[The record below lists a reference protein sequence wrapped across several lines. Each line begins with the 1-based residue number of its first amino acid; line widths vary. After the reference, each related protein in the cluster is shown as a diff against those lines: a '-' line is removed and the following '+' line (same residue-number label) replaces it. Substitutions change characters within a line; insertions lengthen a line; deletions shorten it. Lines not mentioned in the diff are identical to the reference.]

1 MDRKSRRSVA
11 VTAGLA
17 AVLALSPVVA
27 PAVTAQAQDGDSTRM
42 EQSTETISIT
52 FVYCDG
58 TDGSEVRTYDK
69 GNKIINNKPTLER
82 EGYKFGGWYSDPEY
96 SESSKLDILSATA
109 TVDMTL
115 YAKWNKNPTLTF
127 YNEISYENMD
137 GVDAYLVVVHEYDDS
152 FKKPDNPSIPV
163 GYDAEEYVFDGWF
176 SDPSLDEE
184 YRLESTDWGKG
195 FTKDTNLYAKWVKKP
210 LVEYYVSGESKE
222 PVYSNLVEPG
232 TASIESTEAKKH
244 FPEWTANYEFE
255 GWYADPSYSEESKYN
270 SYQWGQ
276 QGGIT
281 EDTKLYAKFKTS
293 PVVIFDYQVEGI
305 KEATVTINLGDYID
319 SDEVP
324 AAPERDGYELV
335 GWYTNEACTEGSEY
349 NFDTPVTGDTTLYAK
364 WTEIKYAQV
373 TFDYNAPDGD
383 DTITKVKVGDSA
395 AKPADPTRTGYDFAG
410 WYTDEDCTQAYNF
423 DVPVTGDLTLYAKW
437 TPKQFT
443 VTFEDGVEG
452 NDVVSSTVSYGEK
465 VVEPD
470 DPTRVGYDFAGWFT
484 DEACTK
490 AYDFAAPV
498 TDNMTLYAKWTPVV
512 DPDPEPTPDP
522 EPETKTFSVT
532 LNDGLADTE
541 DQVITIAEGETIDSS
556 AIKAPTYDGWTF
568 VGWFTDSDLT
578 QEWDFS
584 TPVTSDMTLWA
595 GWLRNDVDGSGV
607 TDDTETTTDDVEKD
621 ANKAEK
627 DNDPA
632 VPDTGDATVAVYG
645 IAAVGAA
652 LTGAGA
658 LIRRR
663 R

>member
-58 TDGSEVRTYDK
+58 TDESEVRTYDK

-96 SESSKLDILSATA
+96 SESSKLDIRTATA

-137 GVDAYLVVVHEYDDS
+137 GVDAYLVDVPEYDDS
-152 FKKPDNPSIPV
+152 YPKPDNPTLPDGADGKNYI
-163 GYDAEEYVFDGWF
+163 FDGWF
-176 SDPSLDEE
+176 TDPSLDEQ
-184 YRLESTDWGKG
+184 YKFSDWNSG
-195 FTKDTNLYAKWVKKP
+195 FTEDTTLYAKWTKFPTVAYYLSPDSNEACYEVEVDLNAGPDDRQKP
-210 LVEYYVSGESKE
+210 LLKSAVTEHLGDTIPEGYAIEGFYTDPDYTNKFTEFAYVDEDTTLYIKFDKQ
-222 PVYSNLVEPG
+222 PVVTFDFNYDDVSNVQQSVNL
-232 TASIESTEAKKH
+232 
-244 FPEWTANYEFE
+244 FD
-255 GWYADPSYSEESKYN
+255 YAD
-270 SYQWGQ
+270 
-276 QGGIT
+276 
-281 EDTKLYAKFKTS
+281 
-293 PVVIFDYQVEGI
+293 
-305 KEATVTINLGDYID
+305 
-319 SDEVP
+319 
-324 AAPERDGYELV
+324 APEHSREGYELV
-335 GWYTNEACTEGSEY
+335 GWYTDADCTEGNEY
-349 NFDTPVTGDTTLYAK
+349 SFDIPVTGDMTLYAK
-364 WTEIKYAQV
+364 WAEIQYAQV

-383 DTITKVKVGDSA
+383 DTTTEVKVGDPVT
-395 AKPADPTRTGYDFAG
+395 KPATDPSRIGYDFAG
-410 WYTDEDCTQAYNF
+410 WYTDKDCT
-423 DVPVTGDLTLYAKW
+423 
-437 TPKQFT
+437 
-443 VTFEDGVEG
+443 E
-452 NDVVSSTVSYGEK
+452 
-465 VVEPD
+465 
-470 DPTRVGYDFAGWFT
+470 
-484 DEACTK
+484 
-490 AYDFAAPV
+490 AYDFATPV

-522 EPETKTFSVT
+522 DPEPTPDPDPEPTPDPEPEPTPDPEPETKTFSVT
-532 LNDGLADTE
+532 LNDGLAGTE

-556 AIKAPTYDGWTF
+556 AIKVPTYDGWTF

-632 VPDTGDATVAVYG
+632 VPDTGDATVSVSG

>member
-27 PAVTAQAQDGDSTRM
+27 PAVTALAQDGDSTRM

-335 GWYTNEACTEGSEY
+335 GWYTDEACTEGSEY

-383 DTITKVKVGDSA
+383 DTIAKVKVGDSA

-410 WYTDEDCTQAYNF
+410 WYTDEDCTE
-423 DVPVTGDLTLYAKW
+423 V
-437 TPKQFT
+437 
-443 VTFEDGVEG
+443 
-452 NDVVSSTVSYGEK
+452 
-465 VVEPD
+465 
-470 DPTRVGYDFAGWFT
+470 YDFAT
-484 DEACTK
+484 
-490 AYDFAAPV
+490 PV
-498 TDNMTLYAKWTPVV
+498 TDNMTLYAKWTPVIDPDPEPTPDPDPEPTP

-522 EPETKTFSVT
+522 EPEPTPDPETKTFSVT

-632 VPDTGDATVAVYG
+632 VPDTGDATVAVSG

>member
-27 PAVTAQAQDGDSTRM
+27 PAVTALAQ
-42 EQSTETISIT
+42 ETS
-52 FVYCDG
+52 
-58 TDGSEVRTYDK
+58 GSEASARIASELKVTVNFYASDDADKPFFTYTDTYENNWSLFGTPADK
-69 GNKIINNKPTLER
+69 RPTFQEA
-82 EGYKFGGWYSDPEY
+82 
-96 SESSKLDILSATA
+96 LDA
-109 TVDMTL
+109 L
-115 YAKWNKNPTLTF
+115 YA
-127 YNEISYENMD
+127 
-137 GVDAYLVVVHEYDDS
+137 AY
-152 FKKPDNPSIPV
+152 P
-163 GYDAEEYVFDGWF
+163 
-176 SDPSLDEE
+176 
-184 YRLESTDWGKG
+184 
-195 FTKDTNLYAKWVKKP
+195 
-210 LVEYYVSGESKE
+210 
-222 PVYSNLVEPG
+222 
-232 TASIESTEAKKH
+232 
-244 FPEWTANYEFE
+244 
-255 GWYADPSYSEESKYN
+255 
-270 SYQWGQ
+270 
-276 QGGIT
+276 
-281 EDTKLYAKFKTS
+281 
-293 PVVIFDYQVEGI
+293 DYQAVEAWQPNNTTDLSSLWDDPGRP
-305 KEATVTINLGDYID
+305 LGEKASMGAGD
-319 SDEVP
+319 
-324 AAPERDGYELV
+324 
-335 GWYTNEACTEGSEY
+335 SEY
-349 NFDTPVTGDTTLYAK
+349 NLHPYKEKQISYTVVDEDNTSIVYGTVDTVVGANMFEAMADFEDPTKEGFAFSHYTWAEYPNNPFGKLTYASPLQTTILAHFDFLGNVAT
-364 WTEIKYAQV
+364 V
-373 TFDYNAPDGD
+373 TFDYNTPGVDNVERQVAVGGTVSEPPAPQRDGYTFD
-383 DTITKVKVGDSA
+383 
-395 AKPADPTRTGYDFAG
+395 G
-410 WYTDEDCTQAYNF
+410 WYTDSACTNAYDF
-423 DVPVTGDLTLYAKW
+423 STQIAGHRTLYAKW

-512 DPDPEPTPDP
+512 DPTPD
-522 EPETKTFSVT
+522 PETKTFSVT

-556 AIKAPTYDGWTF
+556 AIKAPSYDGWTF
-568 VGWFTDSDLT
+568 VGWFADSDLT

-607 TDDTETTTDDVEKD
+607 TDDTETATDDVEKD
-621 ANKAEK
+621 DNKAEK

>member
-1 MDRKSRRSVA
+1 MLPREGNVGMDRKSRRSVA

-27 PAVTAQAQDGDSTRM
+27 PAVTALAQGADSTRM
-42 EQSTETISIT
+42 EQSAETISIT

-96 SESSKLDILSATA
+96 SESSKLDIRTATA

-137 GVDAYLVVVHEYDDS
+137 GVDAYLVVVPEYDDS
-152 FKKPDNPSIPV
+152 YEKPDNPSIPV

-270 SYQWGQ
+270 SYRWGQ

-281 EDTKLYAKFKTS
+281 EDIKLYAKFKTS

-305 KEATVTINLGDYID
+305 MEATVTVNLGDYID
-319 SDEVP
+319 ADEVP

-335 GWYTNEACTEGSEY
+335 GWYTDAACTEGNEY

-364 WTEIKYAQV
+364 WAEIEYAQV

-383 DTITKVKVGDSA
+383 DTIAKVKVGDSV
-395 AKPADPTRTGYDFAG
+395 AKPADPTRDGYDFAG
-410 WYTDEDCTQAYNF
+410 WYTDEDCT
-423 DVPVTGDLTLYAKW
+423 
-437 TPKQFT
+437 
-443 VTFEDGVEG
+443 E
-452 NDVVSSTVSYGEK
+452 
-465 VVEPD
+465 
-470 DPTRVGYDFAGWFT
+470 
-484 DEACTK
+484 
-490 AYDFAAPV
+490 AYDFATPV

-512 DPDPEPTPDP
+512 DPNPEPTPDPDPEPTPDP
-522 EPETKTFSVT
+522 DPDPEPTPDPDPETKTFSVT
-532 LNDGLADTE
+532 LNDGLAGTE

-568 VGWFTDSDLT
+568 VGWFADSDLT

-584 TPVTSDMTLWA
+584 TPVTSDVTLWA
-595 GWLRNDVDGSGV
+595 GWLRNDVDDSGV
-607 TDDTETTTDDVEKD
+607 TDDTETTTDDAEKD

-632 VPDTGDATVAVYG
+632 VPDTGDATVAVSG
-645 IAAVGAA
+645 IAAAGAA
-652 LTGAGA
+652 LASAGV

>member
-27 PAVTAQAQDGDSTRM
+27 PAVTALAQ
-42 EQSTETISIT
+42 ETS
-52 FVYCDG
+52 
-58 TDGSEVRTYDK
+58 GSEASARIASELKVTVNFYASDDADKPFFTYTDTYDNNWLSGGTPDGRPTFQEALDALYAEHPDYQTVEAWQ
-69 GNKIINNKPTLER
+69 GNNSYDLSQLWDDPDRLLGDKAGYGAGDR
-82 EGYKFGGWYSDPEY
+82 EYNLHPYEEKQITYTVVDEDNTSIVYG
-96 SESSKLDILSATA
+96 
-109 TVDMTL
+109 TVDTVVGANMFEAMADFDDP
-115 YAKWNKNPTLTF
+115 AKEGFEFSHYSW
-127 YNEISYENMD
+127 
-137 GVDAYLVVVHEYDDS
+137 GGH
-152 FKKPDNPSIPV
+152 PDN
-163 GYDAEEYVFDGWF
+163 
-176 SDPSLDEE
+176 
-184 YRLESTDWGKG
+184 
-195 FTKDTNLYAKWVKKP
+195 
-210 LVEYYVSGESKE
+210 
-222 PVYSNLVEPG
+222 
-232 TASIESTEAKKH
+232 
-244 FPEWTANYEFE
+244 EF
-255 GWYADPSYSEESKYN
+255 
-270 SYQWGQ
+270 
-276 QGGIT
+276 
-281 EDTKLYAKFKTS
+281 
-293 PVVIFDYQVEGI
+293 
-305 KEATVTINLGDYID
+305 
-319 SDEVP
+319 
-324 AAPERDGYELV
+324 
-335 GWYTNEACTEGSEY
+335 
-349 NFDTPVTGDTTLYAK
+349 GDTTYASPLQ
-364 WTEIKYAQV
+364 TTILAHFDFLGDVATV
-373 TFDYNAPDGD
+373 TFDYNTPGVDDVERQVAVGGTVSEPPAPQRDGYTFD
-383 DTITKVKVGDSA
+383 
-395 AKPADPTRTGYDFAG
+395 G
-410 WYTDEDCTQAYNF
+410 WYTDSACTNAYDF
-423 DVPVTGDLTLYAKW
+423 STQIAGHRTLYAKW

-522 EPETKTFSVT
+522 EPETKTFNVT

-556 AIKAPTYDGWTF
+556 AIKAPSYDGWTF
-568 VGWFTDSDLT
+568 VGWFADSDLT

-607 TDDTETTTDDVEKD
+607 TDDTETATDDVEKD

-632 VPDTGDATVAVYG
+632 VPDTGDATVAVSG

>member
-27 PAVTAQAQDGDSTRM
+27 PAVTALAQDGDSTA
-42 EQSTETISIT
+42 STQAAEKVTVTFEFGRGHDSVTKECEVNGQVDYPKPYPYEEDYTI
-52 FVYCDG
+52 
-58 TDGSEVRTYDK
+58 
-69 GNKIINNKPTLER
+69 
-82 EGYKFGGWYSDPEY
+82 
-96 SESSKLDILSATA
+96 
-109 TVDMTL
+109 
-115 YAKWNKNPTLTF
+115 
-127 YNEISYENMD
+127 
-137 GVDAYLVVVHEYDDS
+137 
-152 FKKPDNPSIPV
+152 
-163 GYDAEEYVFDGWF
+163 
-176 SDPSLDEE
+176 
-184 YRLESTDWGKG
+184 
-195 FTKDTNLYAKWVKKP
+195 
-210 LVEYYVSGESKE
+210 
-222 PVYSNLVEPG
+222 
-232 TASIESTEAKKH
+232 
-244 FPEWTANYEFE
+244 E
-255 GWYADPSYSEESKYN
+255 GWYYDEALTQKWYAGDHMSE
-270 SYQWGQ
+270 
-276 QGGIT
+276 
-281 EDTKLYAKFKTS
+281 
-293 PVVIFDYQVEGI
+293 
-305 KEATVTINLGDYID
+305 
-319 SDEVP
+319 
-324 AAPERDGYELV
+324 
-335 GWYTNEACTEGSEY
+335 
-349 NFDTPVTGDTTLYAK
+349 DTTLYAK
-364 WTEIKYAQV
+364 WVQRYCTFTFWNASSYDDMSALSPYYRQTVTYGTNGELEKPSNPPVDEGYIFDGWYTDRECTQPWKYGVATGDTDVYAKWIKFPTVTFYLSPESEVYRNVLVNLDDSPNNRIKSLNVSSVTKLLGSEIPEGYEIEGYYADPDYTEKVLVPDLAYIKQDTTVYLKFKKQPVV
-373 TFDYNAPDGD
+373 TFDYQIDGVEGQTVAFNLGDYIDDGD
-383 DTITKVKVGDSA
+383 VPDM
-395 AKPADPTRTGYDFAG
+395 PAETPEGYEIVG
-410 WYTDEDCTQAYNF
+410 WYTNEDCTQAYNF
-423 DVPVTGDLTLYAKW
+423 DVPVTGDMTLYAKW

-465 VVEPD
+465 IDEPPT
-470 DPTRVGYDFAGWFT
+470 DPTREGYDFAGWYT
-484 DEACTK
+484 DEDCTEV
-490 AYDFAAPV
+490 YDFATPV

-522 EPETKTFSVT
+522 DPEPTPDPDPEPTPDPEPEPTPDPEPEPTPDPDPETKTFSVT
-532 LNDGLADTE
+532 LNDGLAGTE